1 MNHLGQK
8 IVAGISLLRQ
18 NRGMNLLKHKK
29 AACIIGVAFLFSGLS
44 SGCAI
49 FETRPL
55 KQMAYAEAAV
65 QAATV
70 ANAESNP
77 ATISVFQLA
86 RDQLSRARSYYRLK
100 NFKKARIYAINARR
114 LAEEA
119 EWKALR
125 PSDGSKVDSLVK
137 E

>member
-1 MNHLGQK
+1 
-8 IVAGISLLRQ
+8 
-18 NRGMNLLKHKK
+18 MNLLKHKK
-29 AACIIGVAFLFSGLS
+29 AAYLIGVAFLFSS
-44 SGCAI
+44 CAV

-77 ATISVFQLA
+77 ATMSIFQLA

-100 NFKKARIYAINARR
+100 NFKKARTYAINARR

-125 PSDGSKVDSLVK
+125 PNDDGGKVDSLVK
-137 E
+137 EKE